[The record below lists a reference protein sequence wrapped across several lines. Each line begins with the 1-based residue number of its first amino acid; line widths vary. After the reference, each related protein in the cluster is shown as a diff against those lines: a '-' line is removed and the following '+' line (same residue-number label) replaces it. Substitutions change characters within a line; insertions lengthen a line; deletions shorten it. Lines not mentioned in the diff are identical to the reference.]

1 MEFPVSLTSL
11 ILVILLVVPGVVLK
25 RCYFQGQFTK
35 EFNFGIFADRFISS
49 IFLGIIVQIISFLVL
64 GKIYGFSY
72 ESIKDPLTKL
82 YKGLSDS
89 NFKIISSNDLWMAL
103 GYLATSLTVAVFLG
117 WGSHKIVRV
126 FRLDTTFP
134 LFRFNNQ
141 WNYFFRGDIVHA
153 KEFRSIKKGKV
164 IETYIDVVIDS
175 DHDGRKKMVSGFL
188 SDYSI
193 SSRTGDLE
201 TLYITEAKRF
211 SGSKNCH
218 VDVEGDCF
226 IVPFNKVLDM
236 NLKYV
241 FKQVDVSKRKQILDS
256 AYELVTMLLFIT
268 ICTIP
273 WFIETDSYIMKF
285 LIFSLSFLDYV
296 LFMVITG
303 SVINPDKSNALK
315 GKSLSITI
323 VFFAIL
329 LALILQ
335 FANVW

>member
-49 IFLGIIVQIISFLVL
+49 LFLGIVVQIISFLLL
-64 GKIYGFSY
+64 GKIYGFTY
-72 ESIKDPLTKL
+72 ESVKDPVTKL
-82 YKGLSDS
+82 YKGLNES
-89 NFKIISSNDLWMAL
+89 NFKIITSNDLWVAL
-103 GYLATSLTVAVFLG
+103 GYMVTSLFVAGFLG
-117 WGSHKIVRV
+117 WGAHKFVRLL
-126 FRLDTTFP
+126 RLDTRFP
-134 LFRFNNQ
+134 LLRFNNQ

-164 IETYIDVVIDS
+164 IETYIDIVLDS
-175 DHDGRKKMVSGFL
+175 EHDGRKKMVSGFL

-226 IVPFNKVLDM
+226 IVPYSKVVDM

-241 FKQVDVSKRKQILDS
+241 FKIADVSKRKELLNSGYEVVTLILFF
-256 AYELVTMLLFIT
+256 LV
-268 ICTIP
+268 CSIP
-273 WFIETDSYIMKF
+273 WLVDAGGFIMTF
-285 LIFSLSFLDYV
+285 LVFSLSFLDYI
-296 LFMVITG
+296 LFIVISG
-303 SVINPDKSNALK
+303 SILDPKRINALK
-315 GKSLSITI
+315 GKSLITTV
-323 VFFAIL
+323 VFFFIL
-329 LALILQ
+329 LAVILRLS
-335 FANVW
+335 NIW